1 MLRTLNVL
9 IAGHA
14 QAGKSSLISSIV
26 GKFPD
31 ILDFEI
37 AHGTT
42 VSLKVIQFEL
52 KKASL
57 LLNLLDTAGH
67 ADFKASPALGLE
79 FADLLVLVVSGYEGF
94 QAGTYWL
101 FEKAKE
107 KNIPIIIAATKMDM
121 PTANIKKIQED
132 IEKLG
137 DPRIPIILTSSKKSI
152 GIEDLIEKISIFVKN
167 RNKKEK
173 DLSFIVLGFDFK
185 KGLGNIINVGILSGE
200 VEINKFITP
209 DIKIKAIYNNINNKP
224 IKNAYEGEIVQLLL
238 NIDPKFEL
246 GTKYFNGRFYS
257 PRFDSLLS
265 EVLPRKEFF
274 IEIDDPNKF
283 KLSIQ
288 ILEDL
293 KKIMAFDYYTEKSII
308 NLLVVGDLQ
317 FDLIKERL
325 EDLFEFKIIGS
336 RIKGII
342 TINKISTASYKT
354 ASVRIVPRCKK
365 KLTTTREDPQQNKT
379 YDILAASTAYEAF
392 HLDGLHVDIFSGK
405 SEDHIAQA
413 IAKAIE
419 KVKIIKIVP
428 FQDIIVKVENYHDIY
443 PLIEKYNIEVLY
455 QSMTDTFFLQVKN
468 DDFEDFFNSLMKIS
482 KGKAEINLFK
492 FDQSDKILSVDPGT
506 RHFGFSLIE
515 KGELP
520 SLWYV
525 NLKKDIED
533 QRTQKIAKSHLSREL
548 DIFLGEG
555 KELVNKIFIGNGSG
569 SDFVIEFLSEYF
581 NIPSETESSS
591 NHTEKEIEDHKALQI
606 KSPDIFLVDEFKTSK
621 EALFHLQQGKL
632 VNEVQ
637 SKGFVDHAIAA
648 LLIAKRGI
656 KGEIIK
662 IEKKPLKQLY
672 DYIVEHFA
680 GSYSFSSIHNLKGLE
695 DIKQGIFL
703 RIKDPSKLDG
713 HFNEGDII
721 NFRGWGDPGY
731 KTFQA
736 QTLSGNRIFVK
747 FQGNV
752 KVKSEF
758 FNILTPVKERN

>member
-1 MLRTLNVL
+1 MRTLNVL

-14 QAGKSSLISSIV
+14 QAGKSSLVSSIV

-52 KKASL
+52 KKSNL

-121 PTANIKKIQED
+121 PTANIGKIQQD
-132 IEKLG
+132 LEKLG
-137 DPRIPIILTSSKKSI
+137 DPRLPIILTSSKKSV
-152 GIEDLIEKISIFVKN
+152 GIDDLIDKISIFVKN
-167 RNKKEK
+167 RSKRENE
-173 DLSFIVLGFDFK
+173 LSFIVLGFDFK
-185 KGLGNIINVGILSGE
+185 KGLGNIINVGIRSGE
-200 VEINKFITP
+200 IEVNKFLSLEV
-209 DIKIKAIYNNINNKP
+209 KIKAIFSLTKKP
-224 IKNAYEGEIVQLLL
+224 IKSAYEGEIVQLLL

-246 GTKYFNGRFYS
+246 GTKYFNGKFYS
-257 PRFDSLLS
+257 PRIDSLLS

-293 KKIMAFDYYTEKSII
+293 KKIMAFDYYTEKNII

-317 FDLIKERL
+317 FDFIKERL

-342 TINKISTASYKT
+342 TINKISNANYKT

-365 KLTTTREDPQQNKT
+365 SLTITREDPQQNKT
-379 YDILAASTAYEAF
+379 YDILAASIAYEAF
-392 HLDGLHVDIFSGK
+392 HLDGLHVDILSGK
-405 SEDHIAQA
+405 NEDHIVQA

-443 PLIEKYNIEVLY
+443 PLIEKYNIEILY
-455 QSMTDTFFLQVKN
+455 QSITDTFFLQVKN

-533 QRTQKIAKSHLSREL
+533 QRTQKIAKAHLKREL
-548 DIFLGEG
+548 DVFLEEG
-555 KELVNKIFIGNGSG
+555 KELVNKIFVGNGPG
-569 SDFVIEFLSEYF
+569 ADFIIEFLTEYF
-581 NIPSETESSS
+581 NIPSEAESKS
-591 NHTEKEIEDHKALQI
+591 NQNKFEIDNNKTVQI

-632 VNEVQ
+632 VGEVQ

-695 DIKQGIFL
+695 DIEQGIFL

-713 HFNEGDII
+713 HFKEGDII

-731 KTFQA
+731 KSFQA

-758 FNILTPVKERN
+758 FNVLTPVKERN